1 MPKAPKLTDSEIQA
15 ALRELPDWKLEG
27 GMIQKTYEN
36 PTFPEAIVF
45 VNAVAHLAELA
56 NHHPDIDI
64 RYSKITLRLVT
75 HDSGGITAKDV
86 ALAKEVEAA
95 RAKLLESRA

>member
-1 MPKAPKLTDSEIQA
+1 MATLTDAEIRDAIQELPGWVHQDGKLTRTFTHSS
-15 ALRELPDWKLEG
+15 
-27 GMIQKTYEN
+27 
-36 PTFPEAIVF
+36 FPEAIVF

-56 NHHPDIDI
+56 NHHPDVDI

-75 HDSGGITAKDV
+75 HDSGGITTKDV

-95 RAKLLESRA
+95 RAKMGLPV